1 MDQTIGKVR
10 YVVFDNEGRHVVTLN
25 QLTMYHLLR
34 DAKWTRDSDG
44 YIFVKEVTGVEM
56 AVAQGIIAEVFVYPG
71 YHILEEVD

>member
-1 MDQTIGKVR
+1 
-10 YVVFDNEGRHVVTLN
+10 
-25 QLTMYHLLR
+25 MYHLLR